1 MQDVVFI
8 GGQTTVFT
16 KNAVTKLAA
25 AAALLT
31 LALVA
36 ALSAAAQDG
45 ATPFLG
51 VTITANAAGAE
62 VLAVA
67 PDSPAAAAGL
77 QAGDIITAVGDTEV
91 TADTLA
97 ETIQG
102 RAVGDTLALTVER
115 GGETLSVEATLA
127 ERPAEAEAGPPVVE
141 IAPHMWATGA
151 YLGVTLEQTAD
162 GVTIAE
168 VAADSPA
175 AQAGLEAGDLITA
188 VNGDEVQQVADVVDA
203 VRAAQPGDTLAL
215 TVERGGETLDIEA
228 ALGETE
234 ADGRGMGPLGG
245 MNLSGVDVALYIE
258 AEGGW
263 HIVGL
268 DENGALYA
276 AGLRVGDLVTAVD
289 GEARTPD
296 ALSEYLNGLD
306 SGAAVALTVNRNGA
320 DTEVSVPAG
329 DLTALNLVDMQFG
342 RGRGLPGMP
351 DSMPAMTGGARLG
364 VSFQTLN
371 AELAAQNDLDVTE
384 GALVMEVAADSPAEA
399 AGLQVGD
406 VITAVEGD
414 AVDARR
420 TLAERISAYDPGDTV
435 ALTVLRAG
443 ETLDIEVVLGEAEG
457 GFTMP
462 FFGGR
467 GGDGAGR
474 FFHMIPR
481 GGQGFRFQ
489 LPPMPQAPAETPEP
503 QANL

>member
-1 MQDVVFI
+1 MLSPMQDVVFI

-102 RAVGDTLALTVER
+102 RAV
-115 GGETLSVEATLA
+115 
-127 ERPAEAEAGPPVVE
+127 
-141 IAPHMWATGA
+141 
-151 YLGVTLEQTAD
+151 
-162 GVTIAE
+162 
-168 VAADSPA
+168 
-175 AQAGLEAGDLITA
+175 
-188 VNGDEVQQVADVVDA
+188 
-203 VRAAQPGDTLAL
+203 GDTLAL

>member
-1 MQDVVFI
+1 M
-8 GGQTTVFT
+8 FT

-25 AAALLT
+25 AAALLA
-31 LALVA
+31 LVLVA

-45 ATPFLG
+45 AAPFLG
-51 VTITANAAGAE
+51 VTITANEAGAE

-97 ETIQG
+97 SAIQSL
-102 RAVGDTLALTVER
+102 AVGDTLALSVLR

-127 ERPAEAEAGPPVVE
+127 ERPADVEAGPPAIE
-141 IAPHMWATGA
+141 ITPRLLTTGA
-151 YLGVTLEQTAD
+151 YLGVTLEQAAD
-162 GVTIAE
+162 GVTVVE

-234 ADGRGMGPLGG
+234 TGARGMS
-245 MNLSGVDVALYIE
+245 LSNMDVALYIE

-276 AGLRVGDLVTAVD
+276 AGLRVGDIVTAVD

-296 ALSEYLNGLD
+296 TLSAYLNGLD
-306 SGAAVALTVNRNGA
+306 SGADVTLAVNRNGEE
-320 DTEVSVPAG
+320 TEIGVLAG
-329 DLTALNLVDMQFG
+329 DLTALNLMNVQFG
-342 RGRGLPGMP
+342 RGRGLPGMQ
-351 DSMPAMTGGARLG
+351 DSMPTMTGGAFLG

-371 AELAAQNDLDVTE
+371 ADVAAQNDLDVTE

-399 AGLQVGD
+399 AGLQAGD
-406 VITAVEGD
+406 VITAVDGD
-414 AVDARR
+414 TVDARR
-420 TLAERISAYDPGDTV
+420 TLAERVSAYDPGDTV

-443 ETLDIEVVLGEAEG
+443 ETLDVDVVLGEAEG
-457 GFTMP
+457 GFSMP

-467 GGDGAGR
+467 GSDGAGR

-503 QANL
+503 QADL